1 MKKKIGALFLVKTLL
16 LQDIDGTPME
26 GNEEIA
32 NLAAA
37 DAKALE
43 RSSSCD

>member
-1 MKKKIGALFLVKTLL
+1 MKKIGALFLVKTLL

-26 GNEEIA
+26 VIA